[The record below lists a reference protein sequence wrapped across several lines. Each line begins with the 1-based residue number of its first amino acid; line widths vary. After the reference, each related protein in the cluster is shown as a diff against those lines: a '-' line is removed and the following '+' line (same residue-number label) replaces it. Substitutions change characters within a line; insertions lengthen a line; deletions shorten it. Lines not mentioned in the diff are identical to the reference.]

1 MNYAHLES
9 DVCDRYGFEYLG
21 TGRSR
26 AAYRRGRWVYKV
38 PLNER
43 GDFDNYRE
51 AQIYAKTHGRGAFK
65 LAEQLRSSDNGE
77 YARCRVLKNG
87 WLVME
92 YAEPVPSKLAPKWA
106 DFIDCQQVG
115 TNHRGVV
122 VAYDY
127 A

>member
-1 MNYAHLES
+1 MTDSFLDAEYCARLGLE
-9 DVCDRYGFEYLG
+9 FLG
-21 TGRSR
+21 AGRHR
-26 AAYRRGRWVYKV
+26 AVYRRGRWVYKV
-38 PLNER
+38 PINEQ

-51 AQIYAKTHGRGAFK
+51 AWFYSKTRGKDF
-65 LAEQLRSSDNGE
+65 NGE
-77 YARCRVLKNG
+77 YARCRMLKNG

-92 YAEPVPSKLAPKWA
+92 YVEPVPPKLAPKWA

-115 TNHRGVV
+115 TNRRGNV